1 MPTIFKITLDAK
13 EYKQKLQ
20 EVVTETRNAKDKL
33 ETNTSVNGNL
43 SGGQN
48 GTPEGLKLTDDVK
61 KVNETI
67 AKVPVET
74 FFGKMQ
80 GGFQTIRNEL
90 NNTSALFKKF
100 TDNFLSG
107 GVVGILAAGFASL
120 GKIINWAYNLWIDGM
135 QEVADMSQRNAASVR
150 ENSEA
155 LDKIRQNADGYL
167 NSLKEL
173 ANQESLS
180 NAQKVEAAKLI
191 KDLNRHYGD
200 LEVRLDKVT
209 GKLLGVDA
217 AMIKK
222 AERDKARRIQEV
234 ENELNQL
241 NSENDMLSRV
251 RDNAGMP
258 VSFSGDI
265 RIGGREK
272 VEQAGNRIDENYKRI
287 RELMQKLF
295 ELKNLDPKKE
305 LRDKNLAGARDLN
318 AVLQKQK
325 EEFLQAQED
334 DVYNASNN
342 IDFKISNRKQLLAK
356 HQQEKIAPLLAK
368 KSAAQQRYQETTGD
382 DRVEAWKNQ
391 LQIESEL
398 LKEQKKAYDL
408 KKEISVLESQ
418 QADELKKQTEAKN
431 KLLDQAQYELE
442 YNRLIAAGL
451 LDKAAALQQERE
463 LRSQNLKLTKAER
476 EELEQAKK
484 AQAELKLQSSFRKKA
499 ADLNYQM
506 MERNGR
512 GREAAEL
519 RALQEAKDTKG
530 RDLTGEETEM
540 LRKLT
545 SLTYDLNNM
554 QGPQLGDLS
563 IKTNA
568 LAARGGFQGSAA
580 VPSTTQ
586 YNRAISEHT
595 KQLLTTAKQIENL
608 CRNLGVF

>member
-234 ENELNQL
+234 ETELNQL

-305 LRDKNLAGARDLN
+305 LRDKNLAEARDLN

-325 EEFLQAQED
+325 EEFQQAQED

-368 KSAAQQRYQETTGD
+368 KAAAQQRYQETTGD

>member
-234 ENELNQL
+234 ETELNQL

-305 LRDKNLAGARDLN
+305 LRDKNLAEARDLN

-325 EEFLQAQED
+325 EEFQQAQED

>member
-234 ENELNQL
+234 ETELNQL

>member
-234 ENELNQL
+234 ETELNQL

-305 LRDKNLAGARDLN
+305 LRDKNLAEARDLN

-418 QADELKKQTEAKN
+418 QADEMKKQTEAKN